1 MSLMLHAGAEPVTYD
16 ALRLLAMPEATQTHV
31 PIPHHRVVD
40 VVRHT
45 LSFYGH
51 EVTEEA
57 HGITKDGNR
66 YFGVLSLKSAYG
78 DYTDMIGLRN
88 SHDKHFPI
96 GLAFGS
102 RVFVC
107 DNMAFSADHVVKR
120 KHTARAKHD
129 LPALISEIV
138 EPLQIDREA
147 QFKKLAGYKTTALS
161 DQLAD
166 HTVMQLYRQGVLN
179 IQRVPDVLEQFEKP
193 AHDWGDRTAWRM
205 FNAVTF
211 VLAGRVAEY
220 PNITKVLH
228 NVIDSTCEQV
238 H

>member
-1 MSLMLHAGAEPVTYD
+1 MSLMLHAGAQPVTYD
-16 ALRLLAMPEATQTHV
+16 ALRVLHVPEPTETHV

-40 VVRHT
+40 VVRHM

-57 HGITKDGNR
+57 HGVTKDGNR
-66 YFGVLSLKSAYG
+66 YFGVLSLKSTYG

-96 GLAFGS
+96 GIAFGS

-120 KHTARAKHD
+120 KHTARARHE

-138 EPLQIDREA
+138 EPLAQERET
-147 QFKKLAGYKTTALS
+147 QCRQLTRYKGTMLS
-161 DQLAD
+161 DQAAD
-166 HTVMQLYRQGVLN
+166 HAIIDLFRNDVINV
-179 IQRVPDVLEQFEKP
+179 QRIPDVVEQWERP
-193 AHDWGDRTAWRM
+193 THDWGDRTAWRL

-211 VLAGRVAEY
+211 SLAGRIAEN
-220 PNITKVLH
+220 PSLTRKLH
-228 NVIDSTCEQV
+228 TIIDATCV